1 MTSQTTSSSRSARP
15 TRIDPIVMSAMT
27 GAGVGL
33 GFAIALAVAALLDVP
48 FGIPLAIALPVAML
62 LAVGAAMLITRRRNR
77 RV

>member
-1 MTSQTTSSSRSARP
+1 MTSQTTTSTRP
-15 TRIDPIVMSAMT
+15 AHIDPVAMSAMT

>member
-1 MTSQTTSSSRSARP
+1 MTSQTPPPPRSARP
-15 TRIDPIVMSAMT
+15 ADIDPVVMSAMT

-62 LAVGAAMLITRRRNR
+62 LAAGAAILITRRRNR
-77 RV
+77 LG